1 MGCQPSR
8 PAHAAGGGF
17 LNSSSKFETIG
28 DSVHVMLEHD
38 KKVCATR
45 GQSVCGYVPRPPHPL
60 LDASVT
66 STNKQ
71 RPHGPAVVVEEEEED
86 NSKNDINKPHHDNDN
101 DEDAEGRTVDLSQ
114 TDESV
119 GGEKH
124 RQQQQRRR
132 APRET
137 AEEARRRLLW
147 HTAHH
152 CATVDPRDVR
162 LVGSSRSLRIPAA
175 AAVVGAA

>member
-8 PAHAAGGGF
+8 PAGGG

-60 LDASVT
+60 LLDANAAS
-66 STNKQ
+66 KQ

-86 NSKNDINKPHHDNDN
+86 NTKNDTNKQPHDNDN
-101 DEDAEGRTVDLSQ
+101 DNDDDDAEGRTVDLSQ
-114 TDESV
+114 ADESV
-119 GGEKH
+119 GEKQTH
-124 RQQQQRRR
+124 RQGRRG

-137 AEEARRRLLW
+137 SEEARRRLLW

-162 LVGSSRSLRIPAA
+162 LVGSSRSLRRIPAA
-175 AAVVGAA
+175 ASAIVGAA